1 MERVRARP
9 IRAGRVTPGSEVER
23 RSAVVVSTGWSEQMH
38 LPDGPRV
45 EPDQPERPGRSRS
58 DWPVNCYGTSPDR
71 TGPTAQSP
79 QFGLLLDDPIRE
91 SGPHLAGLLAP
102 ALQDDGPLY
111 RSLADG
117 LKRAIDRGEVPLGT
131 VLPPER
137 TLARSLSVS
146 RATVVSAYDRL
157 KSEGWLESRRGSGT
171 WVRAPRS
178 MTPAGVDA
186 VATARLF
193 LSEDGLVQR
202 SGPGEHVDDRD
213 DLVDLS
219 VAAVAGTPTVD
230 RLLSSVTLEQI
241 TALTE
246 HHGYLPQGLRALRDA
261 VSQRFTTMGLPTGP
275 EHVVITTGAHQA
287 ISLVARQT
295 LRQGDP
301 VIVESP
307 TFPGA
312 LDVFRRFGART
323 FPLPVDEHGARTDVL
338 AELMARS
345 EPKLLYVS
353 PHFHN
358 PTGAILSEERRI
370 QIGAL
375 AAEHGTVVLEDL
387 AMSEVALDEQTLPPP
402 IAALAPDDAAVHT
415 IGSTAKLFW
424 AGLRV
429 GWIRSPADW
438 GARMLATKT
447 VADLGT
453 PLVSQLLAVSLLA
466 HADEVLAERRA
477 ELRPRRDLLCELIE
491 TSLPDWTF
499 TCPTGGLSLWL
510 TLPEG
515 NADELAEVAL
525 RHGVVIV
532 PGPALSV
539 DDGNRRCLRIVFT
552 APEADLREG
561 VRRLTAAW
569 AAYAPT
575 TERSAARL
583 LV

>member
-1 MERVRARP
+1 
-9 IRAGRVTPGSEVER
+9 
-23 RSAVVVSTGWSEQMH
+23 
-38 LPDGPRV
+38 
-45 EPDQPERPGRSRS
+45 
-58 DWPVNCYGTSPDR
+58 
-71 TGPTAQSP
+71 
-79 QFGLLLDDPIRE
+79 LDEPIRE
-91 SGPHLAGLLAP
+91 SGPHLAQLLAP

-111 RSLADG
+111 RSLADA
-117 LKRAIDRGEVPLGT
+117 LKRAIDRGEIPLGT

-157 KSEGWLESRRGSGT
+157 KSEGWLQSRRGSGT
-171 WVRAPRS
+171 WVRSPQAAA
-178 MTPAGVDA
+178 TPAGVDA

-193 LSEDGLVQR
+193 LSDDGLVQR
-202 SGPGEHVDDRD
+202 SGPGEDTGERD
-213 DLVDLS
+213 DVIDLS
-219 VAAVAGTPTVD
+219 VAAVKGTPTVD
-230 RLLSSVTLEQI
+230 RLLSGATLEQI
-241 TALTE
+241 QTLTE
-246 HHGYLPQGLRALRDA
+246 HHGYLPQGLRALREA
-261 VSQRFTTMGLPTGP
+261 VSRRFTAMGLPTGV

-338 AELMARS
+338 EELMQRA

-358 PTGAILSEERRI
+358 PTGAVLSEDRRI
-370 QIGAL
+370 RIGAL
-375 AAEHGTVVLEDL
+375 AAEYGTVVLEDL
-387 AMSEVALDEQTLPPP
+387 AMSDVALDDRPLPPP

-424 AGLRV
+424 PGLRV
-429 GWIRSPADW
+429 GWIRSPVDW

-453 PLVSQLLAVSLLA
+453 PLISQLLAVSLLE
-466 HADEVLAERRA
+466 HAEEVLAERRA
-477 ELRPRRDLLCELIE
+477 ELRPRRDLLCELL
-491 TSLPDWTF
+491 SSALPDWAF
-499 TCPTGGLSLWL
+499 TSPSGGLSLWL
-510 TLPEG
+510 TLPQG
-515 NADELAEVAL
+515 NADELTEVAL
-525 RHGVVIV
+525 RQGVLVV

-539 DDGNRRCLRIVFT
+539 DDGNRRCLRVVYS
-552 APEADLREG
+552 APERDLREG
-561 VRRLTAAW
+561 VRRLAAAW

>member
-1 MERVRARP
+1 MTLEWNQTNLKR
-9 IRAGRVTPGSEVER
+9 PGS
-23 RSAVVVSTGWSEQMH
+23 
-38 LPDGPRV
+38 
-45 EPDQPERPGRSRS
+45 SRS
-58 DWPVNCYGTSPDR
+58 DWPVWCYGTSPDR
-71 TGPTAQSP
+71 TGPTAQSLD
-79 QFGLLLDDPIRE
+79 FGLLLDDPIRE
-91 SGPHLAGLLAP
+91 SGPHLAQLLAS

-111 RSLADG
+111 RSLADA

-157 KSEGWLESRRGSGT
+157 KSEGWLQSRRGSGT
-171 WVRAPRS
+171 WVRAPQEAR
-178 MTPAGVDA
+178 PQAGVDA

-193 LSEDGLVQR
+193 LSQDGLVQR

-213 DLVDLS
+213 DLIDLS

-241 TALTE
+241 QALTE

-261 VSQRFTTMGLPTGP
+261 VSGRFTAMGLPTGP

-295 LRQGDP
+295 LHQGDP
-301 VIVESP
+301 VIVETP

-358 PTGAILSEERRI
+358 PTGAVLTEDRRI

-375 AAEHGTVVLEDL
+375 AAEYGTVVLEDL

-491 TSLPDWTF
+491 TSLPGWTF
-499 TCPTGGLSLWL
+499 TFPSGGLSLWL
-510 TLPEG
+510 TLPQG

-552 APEADLREG
+552 APEQDLREG
-561 VRRLTAAW
+561 VRRLAAAW
-569 AAYAPT
+569 VAYAPT